1 MKRRRYGLTKKKKER
16 KEYGKNVILCLLLY
30 YYWRFVDEYVQRTG
44 LQLLV
49 GALVLLFV
57 IIIAIFVYVIINIIS
72 LHGDR
77 RRGYGE
83 NPALDQVAAPANAAF
98 IQLSYITFG
107 EGFGNFYI
115 VNTESFFTLVETLS
129 RNGRAVER

>member
-1 MKRRRYGLTKKKKER
+1 M
-16 KEYGKNVILCLLLY
+16 
-30 YYWRFVDEYVQRTG
+30 
-44 LQLLV
+44 
-49 GALVLLFV
+49 LF
-57 IIIAIFVYVIINIIS
+57 IISAIFVYVIINIIS

-115 VNTESFFTLVETLS
+115 LNTGSFFTLVETLS
-129 RNGRAVER
+129 ILPGYELKFDGGKKNNWTPKFSEFLFSCVHWIFFYMVILGARILEEGNEL